1 MVAIAKSMQ
10 YLQRD
15 LTAPSDMDAFEWRAL
30 AGEFVKLSDLTD
42 GAAH

>member
-15 LTAPSDMDAFEWRAL
+15 LTAPSDMDAYVWPAL
-30 AGEFVKLSDLTD
+30 AGEFVKQSELTD